1 MFCRIF
7 GSAVSHELVVKIIFV
22 IVLFVLVLNLYI
34 LSIIFKSEEVTYKR
48 IPDKVSK
55 TLSLLGYLDLK
66 LLLSLDARFLL

>member
-55 TLSLLGYLDLK
+55 TLSLLGYLVFEIVAK
-66 LLLSLDARFLL
+66 PRC